1 VISEVGLHYFY
12 EAATLGS
19 MRLASD
25 RIGVAVSSISRQI
38 AQLEAE
44 LGIPLI
50 ERGRR
55 TIRLTEA
62 GRLTY
67 EHYRAQM
74 ATRETLYDS
83 IQQLREVKA
92 GHVDLVVG
100 EGFLCRA
107 FMRLIE
113 DFQRRY
119 PGVSVSIRTFTTPD
133 AARAVV
139 DDEAHM
145 GVIFTLPNEPRL
157 RTRVSMAQPLMAVC
171 SPDHPAAQM
180 PALSLQQLSEH
191 KLCLPPK
198 SFRIRQI
205 LGAAEARQH
214 HRLQPCLTTDSIHV
228 MRALAKEGRTVTV
241 LPHIAIVDDLQDG
254 ALVALP
260 LTDVEEEG
268 ARIALVHRVGRQLEG
283 VPGRLLT
290 TLQGRFKALFEPEP
304 AAGTKAA

>member
-1 VISEVGLHYFY
+1 MHYFY

-38 AQLEAE
+38 AQLEVE

-67 EHYRAQM
+67 EHHKEQM
-74 ATRETLYDS
+74 SRRETLYGN
-83 IQQLREVKA
+83 IQQLREVTA

-107 FMRLIE
+107 FMRLID
-113 DFQRRY
+113 DFQCRCE
-119 PGVSVSIRTFTTPD
+119 GVSVSIRALTTPD

-171 SPDHPAAQM
+171 APDHPAAQM
-180 PALSLQQLSEH
+180 PSLSLEQLSKY

-205 LGAAEARQH
+205 LAAAETRQH

-228 MRALAKEGRTVTV
+228 MRALAKEGRTVSV
-241 LPHIAIVDDLQDG
+241 LPHIAIVDDLRDET
-254 ALVALP
+254 LVALP
-260 LTDVEEEG
+260 LTDVEVEE

-283 VPGRLLT
+283 VPGRMLT
-290 TLQGRFKALFEPEP
+290 TLQGRFKALFEAGPTP
-304 AAGTKAA
+304 GVDAA

>member
-1 VISEVGLHYFY
+1 MISEVGLHYFY

-25 RIGVAVSSISRQI
+25 RIGVAASSISRQI
-38 AQLEAE
+38 TQLETE

-67 EHYRAQM
+67 EHYKAQM
-74 ATRETLYDS
+74 FTREALYDN

-92 GHVDLVVG
+92 GHVDMVVG

-113 DFQRRY
+113 DFQQQY
-119 PGVSVSIRTFTTPD
+119 DGVSVSLRTFTTPD
-133 AARAVV
+133 AARVVV

-157 RTRVSMAQPLMAVC
+157 RTRVSIAQPLMAVC
-171 SPDHPAAQM
+171 SPDHPAAAM
-180 PALSLQQLSEH
+180 GALSLEQLSEH
-191 KLCLPPK
+191 RLCLPPK
-198 SFRIRQI
+198 SFRIRHI
-205 LGAAEARQH
+205 LSIAEARHH
-214 HRLQPCLTTDSIHV
+214 HRLQPCLTTDSIYV
-228 MRALAKEGRTVTV
+228 MRAQAKDGSAVTI
-241 LPHIAIVDDLQDG
+241 LPHIAIVDDLREG
-254 ALVALP
+254 SLVALP
-260 LTDVEEEG
+260 LTNVEVEE

-283 VPGRLLT
+283 VPGRMLT
-290 TLQGRFKALFEPEP
+290 TLQGRFKTLFEPEP
-304 AAGTKAA
+304 HSDAKAA